1 MIRKISLAAL
11 LALTLSA
18 CGPQMPP
25 LNFSV
30 PNVGPSQVKLDAEVK
45 SITVAIARPDEAT
58 GELPNGMEIVPPMW
72 KTSLEEA
79 LTKMA
84 IFKDDAPKKLS
95 VSVKVLKINIPG
107 FGGEFTTE
115 TGARYEIIDRS
126 NGSIVLTTD
135 VNSKGTVPF
144 DYAFVGAVR
153 ARESINRS
161 VQNNILQFLQQL
173 ETTKLNQPMIPAT
186 GVPAPVQGKGV
197 PTS

>member
-1 MIRKISLAAL
+1 MIRKISLAAF

-18 CGPQMPP
+18 CGAQMPP

-30 PNVGPSQVKLDAEVK
+30 PNVGPSKVKLDAEVK

-58 GELPNGMEIVPPMW
+58 GELPNGLEIVPPMW

-84 IFKDDAPKKLS
+84 IFKDDAPKKVS
-95 VSVKVLKINIPG
+95 ISVKVLKLDIPG
-107 FGGEFTTE
+107 IGGEFTTE
-115 TGARYEIIDRS
+115 TGARYEVIDRS
-126 NGSIVLTTD
+126 NGSIILTTD

-144 DYAFVGAVR
+144 EHAYIATVR
-153 ARESINRS
+153 QRESVNRS
-161 VQNNILQFLQQL
+161 IQNNILQFLQQL

-186 GVPAPVQGKGV
+186 GVTAPVQGKGV

>member
-1 MIRKISLAAL
+1 MIRKIFLAAM

-18 CGPQMPP
+18 CVSEVPP

-58 GELPNGMEIVPPMW
+58 GSLPAGLEVVPPMW

-79 LTKMA
+79 LIKMA

-95 VSVKVLKINIPG
+95 ISVKLLKLDIPG
-107 FGGEFTTE
+107 ISGEFTTE
-115 TGARYEIIDRS
+115 TAARYEVIDRS
-126 NGSIVLTTD
+126 NGSIILTTD

-144 DYAFVGAVR
+144 EHAFAAVVR
-153 ARESINRS
+153 QRESINRS

-173 ETTKLNQPMIPAT
+173 ETAKLNQPMFPAT
-186 GVPAPVQGKGV
+186 VSPAPVQGKGV